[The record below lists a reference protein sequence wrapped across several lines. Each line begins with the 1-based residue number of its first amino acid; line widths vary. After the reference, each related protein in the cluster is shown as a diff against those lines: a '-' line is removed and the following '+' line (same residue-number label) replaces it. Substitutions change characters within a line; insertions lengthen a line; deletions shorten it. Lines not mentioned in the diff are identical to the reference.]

1 LHDEIFTKIIFLRVT
16 RPIRLRFPAPILG
29 MLIKEAAIQAAMQ
42 VITTIGASILAP
54 DRILPLHSFSAGI
67 AKNHDSLYTQR
78 ENKLRVRSFG
88 EFKRSGPEFPSLE
101 PPDSRLERIM
111 PASRSSRSD
120 HPPGR
125 FPAKR
130 PGRGFHP
137 PGPNLSPCEPSLFAP
152 RGPEFLFPVI
162 LWPEDIFAAGS

>member
-88 EFKRSGPEFPSLE
+88 EFKRSGPEISQPGT
-101 PPDSRLERIM
+101 SRLKARTIHAGLQVV
-111 PASRSSRSD
+111 PLGPSSRTI
-120 HPPGR
+120 
-125 FPAKR
+125 
-130 PGRGFHP
+130 
-137 PGPNLSPCEPSLFAP
+137 PS
-152 RGPEFLFPVI
+152 E
-162 LWPEDIFAAGS
+162 AAWARISSARAQSFSLRAVSLCATRS